1 MCSGT
6 KRPKPRRTD
15 RSHGQVALFAEA
27 LATAGVFDRR
37 VQACLL
43 HHSSPNVSRP
53 RGVPGA
59 LMLGILAG
67 SKRSALMSSVREA
80 LDRPWALDMDAT
92 IKPLHGRRE
101 GAQIGCNPHKPG
113 RPSHLLHAFWVGNLR
128 LVLDAMLSSG
138 KHHTSGHA
146 KAAMARL
153 LDELGDKAPALV
165 RGDCGYGNEDSID
178 VCERRGLRHLLRL
191 RGWSKQRRVLVLRR
205 RIKNDIALTGKR
217 RGHND
222 HDEQLV
228 PALQHDEVQD
238 SAQVWECTVLAT
250 NVGYDIA
257 AIGQL

>member
-1 MCSGT
+1 MSQANEPKKTALAQASGDAMVVDT
-6 KRPKPRRTD
+6 TGRRVHVQWDETAQATP
-15 RSHGQVALFAEA
+15 HGQVAFFAEA

-113 RPSHLLHAFWVGNLR
+113 RPSHLLHAFWVGNLSMVTVPPDGR
-128 LVLDAMLSSG
+128 SPLEAAVPGA
-138 KHHTSGHA
+138 TSPG
-146 KAAMARL
+146 
-153 LDELGDKAPALV
+153 
-165 RGDCGYGNEDSID
+165 
-178 VCERRGLRHLLRL
+178 
-191 RGWSKQRRVLVLRR
+191 
-205 RIKNDIALTGKR
+205 
-217 RGHND
+217 
-222 HDEQLV
+222 
-228 PALQHDEVQD
+228 
-238 SAQVWECTVLAT
+238 
-250 NVGYDIA
+250 
-257 AIGQL
+257 